1 MTLRYIYCDSIEIQ
15 NFCLFKTGFLR
26 VVKHRALPASATRLL
41 GLKVC
46 ATHACDADVYH
57 CRNNLCIARFIIKK
71 ICSQLR
77 CGVGSSFSTILRVV
91 ILLNVTKELCCFR
104 MCDVPSG
111 DKHGGSLRYYPFVP
125 RSNCLKR
132 MPR

>member
-1 MTLRYIYCDSIEIQ
+1 MKTLKSFC
-15 NFCLFKTGFLR
+15 FCLFKTGFLC
-26 VVKHRALPASATRLL
+26 VVKQQSSACLCRPAA
-41 GLKVC
+41 GIKDVC
-46 ATHACDADVYH
+46 PTHACDADVYH
-57 CRNNLCIARFIIKK
+57 CRDNLCIARFIIKK

-111 DKHGGSLRYYPFVP
+111 DKHSGSLRYYPFVP